1 MSNLPEFKFNGHE
14 FNYIMQGETPM
25 FDATDSCS
33 ILDIT
38 NHRSS
43 LALLD
48 ADEKGVHTVDT
59 LGGPQKKL
67 FITEAGLYS
76 LILRSRKPEAK
87 EFKRWITHEVLPAL
101 RKTGGYVV
109 ALPDDTAEAIGQ
121 RAIQAGLD
129 AIERLQKMV
138 AERDQK
144 IAVIAPKADVF
155 DEHCSRQMTLGK
167 FTKTLRGVNQNRV
180 KHSLFHA
187 GILYHANGGYRV
199 YAQYRDTHFE
209 EKASGYN
216 DGKYDIFILPKGK
229 ELVTRL
235 YKQGKLTM
243 KVRFEKAA

>member
-1 MSNLPEFKFNGHE
+1 MNNLPEFKFNGHE
-14 FNYIMQGETPM
+14 FNYQMVDGNPVFLALDACVIMGTT
-25 FDATDSCS
+25 TDNIPK
-33 ILDIT
+33 ILDG
-38 NHRSS
+38 
-43 LALLD
+43 
-48 ADEKGVHTVDT
+48 DEYLTRPVQYTGQVRNLT
-59 LGGPQKKL
+59 

-109 ALPDDTAEAIGQ
+109 ALENDTAETIAERALLAGQ
-121 RAIQAGLD
+121 D
-129 AIERLQKMV
+129 AIIRLRQMV
-138 AERDQK
+138 AERDQQ

-180 KHSLFHA
+180 KHSLFRA

-199 YAQYRDTHFE
+199 YARYRDTHFE

-235 YKQGKLTM
+235 YKQNKLTM
-243 KVRFEKAA
+243 KVRFEKVA

>member
-1 MSNLPEFKFNGHE
+1 MNNLPEFKFSGHE
-14 FNYIMQGETPM
+14 FNYIMQGDQPQFSGVDTCRCLGLANP
-25 FDATDSCS
+25 
-33 ILDIT
+33 
-38 NHRSS
+38 NSS
-43 LALLD
+43 MALLD
-48 ADEKGVHTVDT
+48 EDEKGYHTVAT
-59 LGGPQKKL
+59 PGGPQTKT

-109 ALPDDTAEAIGQ
+109 ALPDDTAEAVGQ

-138 AERDQK
+138 AERNNQ

-167 FTKTLRGVNQNRV
+167 FTKTLKGVHQGQV
-180 KHSLFHA
+180 KSSLFRA
-187 GILYHANGGYRV
+187 GILYIANGGYRV
-199 YAQYRDTHFE
+199 YSQYRDTHFE
-209 EKASGYN
+209 EKASGYSN
-216 DGKYDIFILPKGK
+216 GKYDIFILPKGK

-235 YKQGKLTM
+235 YKKHQLTM
-243 KVRFEKAA
+243 KLGFEKAA